1 MRSLIKFSKAV
12 ESFQQLLVKSYGW
25 QLTLPR

>member
-1 MRSLIKFSKAV
+1 MRSMMKFSKTV
-12 ESFQQLLVKSYGW
+12 EAFQQLLVKSYGW